1 MMIRCPQYNRKYTW
15 KSDDVDIDIND
26 IDIDDCII
34 SGEERLAIMK
44 KED

>member
-1 MMIRCPQYNRKYTW
+1 MVRCPQYNRKYAW
-15 KSDDVDIDIND
+15 KSDYVDMVIND

-44 KED
+44 REN